1 MYIDKFKQWIGI
13 SNFNELILI
22 RRKTSVIIIEYFPL
36 VSDGNNPITCIPVCL
51 RPVLKRS
58 KANIE
63 LHVVKR
69 VKLYHMLQTQ
79 LIACDIF
86 GHRFHFDA
94 LSTFFDGSH
103 LHDMLCIRFDPLSR
117 EFSNRRVFDE
127 NARRISVDGRPKRIE
142 MYAGFSKE
150 IALVLTRPTWNAQ
163 FRC

>member
-1 MYIDKFKQWIGI
+1 MFKTGPKTFENEYWIARCQA
-13 SNFNELILI
+13 S
-22 RRKTSVIIIEYFPL
+22 KTLSHAT
-36 VSDGNNPITCIPVCL
+36 NT
-51 RPVLKRS
+51 
-58 KANIE
+58 
-63 LHVVKR
+63 
-69 VKLYHMLQTQ
+69 
-79 LIACDIF
+79 IACDIF

-94 LSTFFDGSH
+94 FLTFFDGSH

-142 MYAGFSKE
+142 MYEGFSNE